1 MKSKLHKI
9 SFSDT
14 EVAYAHYSNRKLKKA
29 HSVYQLIGNTFL
41 TNIGTTLTKIALAI
55 HFPIK
60 PFVKPIIFE
69 QFCGGESLKEC
80 MPVINL
86 LEQRKVDVS
95 LNYGVEIKHSE
106 KDFEKT
112 LCKTIGAIEFAS
124 RKKNVTVLCCK
135 VSSIGYFDILEK
147 KQKGKELTKKE
158 QIAFDKML
166 ERFDKICSHAHKH
179 DVKIYWDA
187 EESWVQDEIDLM
199 VEDAMEKY
207 NKQKAI
213 IYNTFQL
220 YRWDKLDY
228 LKKSIETAKSKS
240 YILGAKLV
248 RGAYIEKEN
257 EWAEDN
263 DMESMIHSNK
273 KAVDKDYN
281 ASIKFSLKNLD
292 HVSICVAT
300 HNEQSNLLTINL
312 MMEMGIVI
320 NHERVCFSQLYG
332 MGDFIS
338 FNLADGGFNVSKY
351 LPYGPVKEVIP
362 YLIRREQENSIVD
375 GQLSRELS
383 MLKNELNK
391 GRANEY

>member
-1 MKSKLHKI
+1 MESKPKKI
-9 SFSDT
+9 SFSNT

-29 HSVYQLIGNTFL
+29 YGVYQLIGNSFL

-55 HFPIK
+55 RFPIK

-80 MPVINL
+80 MPTINL

-112 LCKTIGAIEFAS
+112 LCKTIGAIEFAG
-124 RKKNVTVLCCK
+124 RKRNITVICCK

-147 KQKGKELTKKE
+147 RQKGEPLKPKEE
-158 QIAFDKML
+158 VAHDKL
-166 ERFDKICSHAHKH
+166 RQRFDDICSSAFKH
-179 DVKIYWDA
+179 DVCVYWDA
-187 EESWVQDEIDLM
+187 EESWVQDEIDLL
-199 VEDAMEKY
+199 VDEAMLKY
-207 NKQKAI
+207 NKKKAI

-220 YRWDKLDY
+220 YRSDKLEY
-228 LKKSIETAKSKS
+228 LKDSIAFARENG
-240 YILGAKLV
+240 YVLGAKLV

-257 EWAEDN
+257 EWAKEN
-263 DMESMIHSNK
+263 GVPSAIHSNK

-281 ASIKFSLKNLD
+281 KGMKVCFKNLD
-292 HVSICVAT
+292 AVAVCIAT
-300 HNEQSNLLTINL
+300 HNEQSNILAMDL
-312 MMEMGIVI
+312 M
-320 NHERVCFSQLYG
+320 HEAEVQPSHSNVCFSQLFG

-338 FNLADGGFNVSKY
+338 FNMAEARYNVSKY

-362 YLIRREQENSIVD
+362 YLMRRAQENSSVD
-375 GQLSRELS
+375 GQMSRELS
-383 MLKNELNK
+383 MLKKEIERRGL
-391 GRANEY
+391 